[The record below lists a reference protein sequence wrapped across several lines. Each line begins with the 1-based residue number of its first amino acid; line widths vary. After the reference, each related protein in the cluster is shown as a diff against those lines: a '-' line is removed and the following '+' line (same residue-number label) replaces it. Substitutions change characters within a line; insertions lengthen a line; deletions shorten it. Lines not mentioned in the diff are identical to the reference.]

1 MLTIDCLN
9 RVLPVVADSWEQ
21 LRRGDV
27 DRLLDQI
34 HYDDKQSLLVAAG
47 IIATQRP
54 DLQKQI
60 DQSVEW
66 ISEERGFVEAAP
78 PQITAIDRE
87 IKCGYCTLT
96 GLLNDG
102 STRKLFSYYV
112 DELSFADS
120 ELIGLTEDEAH
131 KLFRSRDVAY
141 LRS

>member
-1 MLTIDCLN
+1 MVTEDCLT
-9 RVLPVVADSWEQ
+9 RVLPVVADSWDK
-21 LRRGDV
+21 LRRSDV
-27 DRLLDQI
+27 ERLLNQI
-34 HYDDKQSLLVAAG
+34 HYDGKPSLLTAAKIVA
-47 IIATQRP
+47 TKRP
-54 DLQKQI
+54 ELQKHI
-60 DQSVEW
+60 DQAVEW
-66 ISEERGFVEAAP
+66 ISEERGFAEAAP

-120 ELIGLTEDEAH
+120 ELIGLTEDQAH
-131 KLFRSRDVAY
+131 QLRHNRDVAY